1 MVKLPDLT
9 VRWAPLKV
17 PLHRRRQTFAVLCFV
32 CLLPLSMAC
41 HLGTLLFLIV
51 RNGVLG
57 RSRSKQTTVQLFAF
71 PSRLLRV
78 IVPTR

>member
-1 MVKLPDLT
+1 MVKLPDLA
-9 VRWAPLKV
+9 VRWAPLQV

-51 RNGVLG
+51 R
-57 RSRSKQTTVQLFAF
+57 KYY
-71 PSRLLRV
+71 
-78 IVPTR
+78 TRNEL